1 MKKSCL
7 VLAALTI
14 LFAIAPGV
22 WGLPEPAGQEEEAP
36 SASTDSKDIFKNLKF
51 RNIGPA
57 VAGGRVASVVGVQG
71 NPSVYYAGAAGGG
84 VFKST
89 DGGLS
94 WKPIFERESTS
105 SIGAIA
111 LAPQNSDWVWVG
123 TGESKIRNDVIDG
136 RGVYFSPDGGQS
148 WKLMGLANVGQIA
161 GILVDPTDPNTVF
174 VGALGHAW
182 GPNPDR
188 GVYRTKDGGKTW
200 SKVLFVDDQT
210 GVADMAMPPNNP
222 KVLFAAMWHARRF
235 PWTLEDGGE
244 TSGIYRSTDGGDTWK
259 KLTEGLP
266 KGPYGRS
273 GLAIAPSNP
282 QHIYAVI
289 AAKTGMLWQ
298 TLDLGDHWTDVNG
311 SHALDVRPFYFS
323 RLVVSPADENKVY
336 FLSFNLLESDEGG
349 KTFHPADRGVH
360 SDHHALWID
369 PKNPERMIQGN
380 DGGVFLTADG
390 GKNWRFMNTLPVGQF
405 YQVAAD
411 SHEPY
416 NLCGGL
422 QDNSAWCGPSSD
434 LAGRSV
440 TGRNWHTVVGGD
452 GEYSV
457 PAPSDPDI
465 IYSDSQDGSIV
476 RLDQKTHL
484 SKFIRPYLGS
494 PEEEKPADLKYRFNW
509 TSPIAVSLTE
519 ANEVYLGANVLFK
532 STDGGK
538 TWTPISPDLT
548 RNDKTKQEIAGG
560 PVQHDIS
567 SAEDYDTIMCITLAP
582 SNPNVIWVGSDDGLV
597 HVTRDG
603 GKNWTNVTAHIPGAP
618 EWARVYQIGVS
629 PTDAGTAYLAYDA
642 HMLDDRRPHV
652 YKTSDYGHSWTPI
665 TEGLPN
671 DFTARV
677 VREDPNKPG
686 LLILGTDRGLYYS
699 GDAGGH
705 WQELKANFPTVPVY
719 DLMFAKKQH
728 DLVVAT
734 HGRGLFVLDDIRPLE
749 EMDAKIPASD
759 FHLFSA
765 APGTQFHHWGGF
777 GGGGA
782 EYSAPNA
789 PEGVLIDYYL
799 KSKIETPKA
808 PQEGGPRRTPVKIVI
823 TDSKNNPVATV
834 YGPSE
839 AGVNRYVWGMRYDG
853 PTQLNFER
861 PPQSEFLEFFGGNNG
876 PRVLTGTYHIA
887 VTVKGE
893 TQETT
898 AEVHYDPNLKI
909 PESEFEAQTR
919 EALVM
924 RNQVNALN
932 ETLNR
937 LDGMQKQIT
946 AFQRTVEGG
955 SEDNKSRY
963 GALLSQARLLGEKL
977 KNLKDEIYGSKVQ
990 HDVAEDDI
998 HELADFHGKLE
1009 GMARRLGFAYGEAP
1023 TPLEKERIEELEKQ
1037 LTDYLKKYNDLIQ
1050 SDVAAYNKAAFAVGA
1065 PTLFAG
1071 EPIAVKPPALP

>member
-1 MKKSCL
+1 MKKSSM
-7 VLAALTI
+7 VLAALVT
-14 LFAIAPGV
+14 LFAIAPGAS
-22 WGLPEPAGQEEEAP
+22 GLPAPAGQEEEAP
-36 SASTDSKDIFKNLKF
+36 SASADSKDVFKNLKF

-57 VAGGRVASVVGVQG
+57 VAGGRVASVVGVPG

-94 WKPIFERESTS
+94 WKAIFEHESTS

-111 LAPQNSDWVWVG
+111 LAPQNPDWVWVG

-174 VGALGHAW
+174 VGALGHTW

-188 GVYRTKDGGKTW
+188 GVFRT
-200 SKVLFVDDQT
+200 
-210 GVADMAMPPNNP
+210 
-222 KVLFAAMWHARRF
+222 
-235 PWTLEDGGE
+235 
-244 TSGIYRSTDGGDTWK
+244 TDGGNTWK

-266 KGPYGRS
+266 KGPYGRI
-273 GLAIAPSNP
+273 GLAIASSNP
-282 QHIYAVI
+282 LHIYAVI

-298 TLDLGDHWTDVNG
+298 TLDLGDHWTEVNS
-311 SHALDVRPFYFS
+311 SHALDVRPCYFS

-336 FLSFNLLESDEGG
+336 FLSFNLVESDDGG

-360 SDHHALWID
+360 SDHHTLWID

-509 TSPIAVSLTE
+509 TSPIAVSLTD
-519 ANEVYLGANVLFK
+519 ANEVYLGGNVLFK

-567 SAEDYDTIMCITLAP
+567 SAEDYGNIMCITLAP
-582 SNPNVIWVGSDDGLV
+582 SDPNVIWVGSDDGLV
-597 HVTRDG
+597 HLTRDG

-642 HMLDDRRPHV
+642 HMLDDRRPYV

-686 LLILGTDRGLYYS
+686 LLVLGTDRGLYYS
-699 GDAGGH
+699 SDASGH
-705 WQELKANFPTVPVY
+705 WQALKANFPTVPVY

-765 APGTQFHHWGGF
+765 APGIQFHHWGGF

-789 PEGVLIDYYL
+789 PEGALIDYYL

-808 PQEGGPRRTPVKIVI
+808 PPEGGPRRTPVKIVI
-823 TDSKNNPVATV
+823 TDSRNNPVATV

-839 AGVNRYVWGMRYDG
+839 AGVNRYVWGMRYD
-853 PTQLNFER
+853 
-861 PPQSEFLEFFGGNNG
+861 
-876 PRVLTGTYHIA
+876 A
-887 VTVKGE
+887 
-893 TQETT
+893 
-898 AEVHYDPNLKI
+898 
-909 PESEFEAQTR
+909 
-919 EALVM
+919 
-924 RNQVNALN
+924 
-932 ETLNR
+932 
-937 LDGMQKQIT
+937 
-946 AFQRTVEGG
+946 
-955 SEDNKSRY
+955 
-963 GALLSQARLLGEKL
+963 
-977 KNLKDEIYGSKVQ
+977 
-990 HDVAEDDI
+990 
-998 HELADFHGKLE
+998 
-1009 GMARRLGFAYGEAP
+1009 
-1023 TPLEKERIEELEKQ
+1023 
-1037 LTDYLKKYNDLIQ
+1037 
-1050 SDVAAYNKAAFAVGA
+1050 
-1065 PTLFAG
+1065 
-1071 EPIAVKPPALP
+1071 